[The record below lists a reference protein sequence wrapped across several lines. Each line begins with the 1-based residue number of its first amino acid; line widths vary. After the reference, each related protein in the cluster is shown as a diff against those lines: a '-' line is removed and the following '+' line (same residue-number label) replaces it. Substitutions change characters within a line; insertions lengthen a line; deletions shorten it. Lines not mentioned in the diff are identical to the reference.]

1 MSPVTGIVWDLRC
14 IGGDDHVLRGVLW
27 GSHQLSVGV
36 GDGVG
41 STQLIS
47 IGDGEGGMYAGAVH
61 ASVSVGGDLYFISR
75 SK

>member
-1 MSPVTGIVWDLRC
+1 MVMMTMYH
-14 IGGDDHVLRGVLW
+14 GGPG
-27 GSHQLSVGV
+27 GKLSVGV
-36 GDGVG
+36 GGGVG
-41 STQLIS
+41 STYFIS